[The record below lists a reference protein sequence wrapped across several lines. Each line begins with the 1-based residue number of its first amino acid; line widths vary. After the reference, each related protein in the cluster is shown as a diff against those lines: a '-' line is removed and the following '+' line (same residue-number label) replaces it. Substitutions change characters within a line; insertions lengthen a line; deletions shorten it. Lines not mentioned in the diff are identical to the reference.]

1 MTSTSQTTFQ
11 WYEGSFDFHSPYQPS
26 IFQFSSIETIN
37 PTEWLLVNAGDT
49 TMSATLPAVDPGID
63 LFPASTSS
71 KVDLAHA
78 MSATLP
84 AMDPGIDPFLTS
96 TLSKVDL
103 AHTMAYVGIATE
115 PSDSWH
121 FF

>member
-63 LFPASTSS
+63 
-71 KVDLAHA
+71 
-78 MSATLP
+78 
-84 AMDPGIDPFLTS
+84 PFLPS

-103 AHTMAYVGIATE
+103 AHTMTYVGIATE